1 MLSEAARPIRRLTF
15 LGAGVVAT
23 AAIAA
28 LPLISVGVLALG
40 DSGGTWQHLIVNVLP
55 ASMLTTL
62 ILVFGIGLASA
73 IIGVSCAWLVS
84 RYSFAGRDA
93 LHWMLVL
100 PLAIPTYVAAYCY
113 VEMLD
118 YTGPVQSAI
127 RGIGGFQSRNE
138 YFFPE
143 IRSLPGA
150 IFIMSL
156 VLYPYVYLTTRLMF
170 SMQGA
175 TVIETARVLGANG
188 MRLFLSVAVP
198 LARPAMIAGAILAMM
213 EALNDIGAVEILGV
227 RTLTFSI
234 FDTWLNRSSLAGA
247 AQIACILLILVAL
260 LLVIERRS
268 RGTRQY
274 HAKGGVTLQPQRIRL
289 SGWKSLAAAVFCAL
303 PPAAGFVAPVILLCS
318 YAGRRLEQVADPA
331 LWSALANSL
340 AVSLSTALITV
351 LISLFL
357 ISAHR
362 MEKSRVTGIGSRV
375 AALGYAAPGS
385 VLALGALYAFS
396 GFDNSLDALMRE
408 YFSVSTG
415 LLISGSM
422 AIIILACSI
431 RFIAIAQG
439 AIESGYSRL
448 SPHLPMAARTLGRS
462 RLGAAVAVELPL
474 LKSTL
479 ATAGLLVFVDT
490 MKELSATILLRPF
503 NFQTLATFVYERAS
517 RALFEDAALAALM
530 IVVVGI
536 VPVVLLSRTSP
547 VTHAKIQRE

>member
-73 IIGVSCAWLVS
+73 IIGMSCAWLVS

-93 LHWMLVL
+93 LHWILVL

-113 VEMLD
+113 VELLD

-127 RGIGGFQSRNE
+127 RSIGGFQSRNE

-362 MEKSRVTGIGSRV
+362 MEKSRVTGIGCRV

>member
-1 MLSEAARPIRRLTF
+1 MSEAARPIRRLTF

-93 LHWMLVL
+93 LHWILVL

-113 VEMLD
+113 VELLD

-127 RGIGGFQSRNE
+127 RSIGGFQSRNE

-175 TVIETARVLGANG
+175 TVIETARILGANG

-198 LARPAMIAGAILAMM
+198 LARPAMIAGATLAMM

-362 MEKSRVTGIGSRV
+362 MEKSRVTGIGCRV

>member
-1 MLSEAARPIRRLTF
+1 M
-15 LGAGVVAT
+15 
-23 AAIAA
+23 
-28 LPLISVGVLALG
+28 G
-40 DSGGTWQHLIVNVLP
+40 DSGGTWQHLIANVLP

-62 ILVFGIGLASA
+62 ILVFGIGLTSA
-73 IIGVSCAWLVS
+73 IIGMSCAWLVS

-93 LHWMLVL
+93 LHWILVL

-113 VEMLD
+113 VELLD
-118 YTGPVQSAI
+118 YTGSVQSAI
-127 RGIGGFQSRNE
+127 RSIGSFQSRNE

-188 MRLFLSVAVP
+188 MRLFFSVAVP
-198 LARPAMIAGAILAMM
+198 LARPAMIAGATLAMM

-247 AQIACILLILVAL
+247 AQIACILLIMVAL

-274 HAKGGVTLQPQRIRL
+274 HTKGGVTLQPLRIRL
-289 SGWKSLAAAVFCAL
+289 SGWKSLAAAIFCAL
-303 PPAAGFVAPVILLCS
+303 PPAAGFVAPVILLCN
-318 YAGRRLEQVADPA
+318 YAGRRLEQIADPA

-439 AIESGYSRL
+439 AIRSGYARL
-448 SPHLPMAARTLGRS
+448 SHICRWRQEPWAEADWALQS
-462 RLGAAVAVELPL
+462 RWNCHCSNQHWQLQGCLSS
-474 LKSTL
+474 ST
-479 ATAGLLVFVDT
+479 
-490 MKELSATILLRPF
+490 R
-503 NFQTLATFVYERAS
+503 
-517 RALFEDAALAALM
+517 
-530 IVVVGI
+530 
-536 VPVVLLSRTSP
+536 
-547 VTHAKIQRE
+547 

>member
-1 MLSEAARPIRRLTF
+1 
-15 LGAGVVAT
+15 
-23 AAIAA
+23 
-28 LPLISVGVLALG
+28 
-40 DSGGTWQHLIVNVLP
+40 
-55 ASMLTTL
+55 
-62 ILVFGIGLASA
+62 
-73 IIGVSCAWLVS
+73 SCAWLVS

-318 YAGRRLEQVADPA
+318 YAGRRLEQIADPA

-439 AIESGYSRL
+439 AIESGYARL

>member
-93 LHWMLVL
+93 LHWILVL

-113 VEMLD
+113 VELLD

-127 RGIGGFQSRNE
+127 RSIGGFQSRNE

-175 TVIETARVLGANG
+175 TVIETARILGANG

-198 LARPAMIAGAILAMM
+198 LARPAMIAGATLAMM

-362 MEKSRVTGIGSRV
+362 MEKSRVTGIGCRV

>member
-1 MLSEAARPIRRLTF
+1 M
-15 LGAGVVAT
+15 GAGAML
-23 AAIAA
+23 AAALAA
-28 LPLISVGVLALG
+28 LPLVSVGILALG
-40 DSGGTWQHLIVNVLP
+40 DSGDTWQHLIANVLP
-55 ASMLTTL
+55 TSLMTTL
-62 ILVFGIGLASA
+62 TLVLGVGLATA
-73 IIGVSCAWLVS
+73 ATGTGCAWLVS
-84 RYSFAGRDA
+84 RYSFPGRDV
-93 LHWMLVL
+93 LHWLVVL

-113 VEMLD
+113 VELLD

-127 RGIGGFQSRNE
+127 RLVGGFQSRPE

-150 IFIMSL
+150 ILVMSL

-175 TVIETARVLGANG
+175 TTIETARVLGASG
-188 MRLFLSVAVP
+188 SRQFLSIAVP
-198 LARPAMIAGAILAMM
+198 LARPAMIAGSALAMM

-247 AQIACILLILVAL
+247 AQIACILLVLVAL
-260 LLVIERRS
+260 LIVIERRA
-268 RGTRQY
+268 RGARQY
-274 HAKGGVTLQPQRIRL
+274 HTRGGTMLHAQRIRL
-289 SGWKSLAAAVFCAL
+289 TGWKSVAATIICIL
-303 PPAAGFVAPVILLCS
+303 PPAAGFIAPIILLAS
-318 YAGRRLEQVADPA
+318 YAARRFGQIAEPD
-331 LWSALANSL
+331 LWAAFANSI
-340 AVSLSTALITV
+340 AVSVATAAVTV
-351 LISLFL
+351 VVALFL
-357 ISAHR
+357 VSAQR
-362 MEKSRVTGIGSRV
+362 MEQSRASAIGTRI

-396 GFDNSLDALMRE
+396 GLDNLVDAFLRE
-408 YFSVSTG
+408 HFSISSG

-422 AIIILACSI
+422 AIIIYACSV
-431 RFIAIAQG
+431 RFMAIAQG

-448 SPHLPMAARTLGRS
+448 SPHLPMAARTLGRT
-462 RLGAAVAVELPL
+462 RFGAAFGVELPL
-474 LKSTL
+474 LRTTL

-530 IVVVGI
+530 IVIMGI
-536 VPVVLLSRTSP
+536 VPVVMLSRTLQTSRASSRL
-547 VTHAKIQRE
+547 TARISD